1 MVVHSGLKG
10 DLWMTECVEGLY
22 VVVWVVQF
30 RKVTFLCSG
39 RPNVRRDVER
49 LNLVDAKNLS

>member
-30 RKVTFLCSG
+30 RKVTSLCSG
-39 RPNVRRDVER
+39 RLNVRRDVER

>member
-1 MVVHSGLKG
+1 
-10 DLWMTECVEGLY
+10 MTECVEGLY

-39 RPNVRRDVER
+39 GPNVRRDVER
-49 LNLVDAKNLS
+49 LNLVDAKILS

>member
-1 MVVHSGLKG
+1 MHSGLKG

-49 LNLVDAKNLS
+49 LNLVDAENLS